1 MITRIIDVANTVA
14 THRMTPGPHH
24 DLNKAR
30 RAVTTG
36 LEVDDTAE
44 LLYRD
49 ALRIEHT
56 AGNRSGLHTAITRIQ
71 HINQT
76 LDCSLETETEDLIR
90 KLLNLTAPHRPVPGS
105 PAAATAPARPGSATT
120 VPCAVRSSTRP
131 CTG

>member
-1 MITRIIDVANTVA
+1 MITRIVDVAHTIA
-14 THRMTPGPHH
+14 THRMTADPHH
-24 DLNKAR
+24 DLNRAR

-56 AGNRSGLHTAITRIQ
+56 AGNRQGLHTTITRIQ

-76 LDCSLETETEDLIR
+76 LECSLETETEDLIR
-90 KLLNLTAPHRPVPGS
+90 ELLNTLGTTAASS
-105 PAAATAPARPGSATT
+105 P
-120 VPCAVRSSTRP
+120 
-131 CTG
+131 

>member
-1 MITRIIDVANTVA
+1 
-14 THRMTPGPHH
+14 MTPGPHH

-49 ALRIEHT
+49 ALRIEHA
-56 AGNRSGLHTAITRIQ
+56 AGNRHGLHTAIARIQ
-71 HINQT
+71 HIINQT

-90 KLLNLTAPHRPVPGS
+90 ELLTTSGTTA
-105 PAAATAPARPGSATT
+105 APSL
-120 VPCAVRSSTRP
+120 
-131 CTG
+131 